1 MHNGA
6 DFLFAKE
13 EKKRYYAQIMTNTYE
28 VKIKKLPRSQ
38 VELALTI
45 PASEFDATRTEAIR
59 AIGKDIELPG
69 FRKGHVPEKIL
80 LAKIGEGT
88 VLEEMAEIAISRTYP
103 AVLLQEHI
111 DALGRP
117 EVRIT
122 KIAPGN
128 PLECII
134 TTALFPE
141 ITLSNYKKLAAKENT
156 VKMEVVVTDDEVAKT
171 VQQIQMM
178 RAKNEAQQSGEEF
191 DEKAPLPPLDET
203 YVKTLGD
210 FTTVE
215 DFTTKLRA
223 NIEKEKTREAKDK
236 KRVAIMEAI
245 IAHTALELPDVII
258 DQELLRMEDEFAQE
272 VSRMGMDFAA
282 YLKAVQKTKEDMH
295 KDWRPDA
302 EKRAKVQLITSRIA
316 EIEHIEPEKETLER
330 ELAALRTQYPDANED
345 RARSYLTML
354 LTNEAVFQFLESQT
368 A

>member
-1 MHNGA
+1 
-6 DFLFAKE
+6 
-13 EKKRYYAQIMTNTYE
+13 MTNTYE
-28 VKIKKLPRSQ
+28 VKIKKLPKSQ
-38 VELALTI
+38 IELTVSI
-45 PASEFDATRTEAIR
+45 PAHEFDATRGEAIR

-80 LAKIGEGT
+80 SAKIGEGAI
-88 VLEEMAEIAISRTYP
+88 LEEMAEIAISRAYP
-103 AVLLQEHI
+103 AILQEQHI

-122 KIAPGN
+122 KIASGN
-128 PLECII
+128 PLECTI

-141 ITLSNYKKLAAKENT
+141 MTLADYKKIAAKENSKKIDETT
-156 VKMEVVVTDDEVAKT
+156 VSDEEVTKT
-171 VQQIQMM
+171 ITQIQRM
-178 RAKNEAQQSGEEF
+178 RAKNEAQQSGGEF
-191 DEKAPLPPLDET
+191 NDTEPLPPLDEA

-210 FTTVE
+210 FTSVE
-215 DFTTKLRA
+215 DFTAKLRT

-245 IAHTALELPDVII
+245 IANTALELPDIII
-258 DQELLRMEDEFAQE
+258 DQELLRMENEFAQE
-272 VSRMGMDFAA
+272 VARMGMDFTA

-316 EIEHIEPEKETLER
+316 ELEHIEPEKEALEQ
-330 ELAALRTQYPDANED
+330 ELKALRAQYPDANED

-354 LTNEAVFQFLESQT
+354 LANEAVFQFLETQT
-368 A
+368 AQ